1 MTEKQFLENV
11 YYNFDFY
18 RNEMVVMYGESIIST
33 LDFSETLDRMVY
45 DETNLD
51 LCDSVA
57 LESSLANQL
66 ITEHE
71 N

>member
-11 YYNFDFY
+11 YYNFDFH

-33 LDFSETLDRMVY
+33 LDFSETLERMVY